1 MSGDKEATSE
11 QSSVHEGAG
20 YDEVFHLDHK
30 PEEGFSWLL
39 KRETS
44 AHSLDDEGESYDGG
58 EGEDEE
64 GEEGED
70 EGDKG
75 GEDEEY
81 GGEDDGDEGFS
92 EGGSSGSLEDNG
104 D

>member
-1 MSGDKEATSE
+1 MSREVTSE
-11 QSSVHEGAG
+11 QSSFHEGVG
-20 YDEVFHLDHK
+20 YDKVFQSGLEL
-30 PEEGFSWLL
+30 EEGFSWSL

-58 EGEDEE
+58 EGEEEE

-75 GEDEEY
+75 GEDKEY
-81 GGEDDGDEGFS
+81 GGEDDEDEGFS
-92 EGGSSGSLEDNG
+92 
-104 D
+104 